1 MRPAPQPV
9 APPVEPEPKEAPALR
24 ALLKELEGSLKARF
38 LDADGGVVSEVPIRE
53 IMKTLTDSGSIH
65 AIVLDGIVTQRLLD
79 LAEQKS
85 VKFVAGIRSGNIAR
99 KPDGLK
105 IVLAE

>member
-1 MRPAPQPV
+1 M
-9 APPVEPEPKEAPALR
+9 R

-38 LDADGGVVSEVPIRE
+38 LDAEGGVVSEVPIRE
-53 IMKTLTDSGSIH
+53 IMKTLTDAGSGVH

-79 LAEQKS
+79 LAEQKK
-85 VKFVAGIRSGNIAR
+85 VRFVAGIRSGNIAR
-99 KPDGLK
+99 KPDSLK